1 MKFTRRQFIDLGAKS
16 ALLLAASRLPIVG
29 ASENSSNFFVHIR
42 TIGGIDSTLGLD
54 PLTHAEFGTN
64 NDQIFI
70 EYRPEDILSSGAI
83 RLGPAGRALLPLAGE
98 FSLIRGIH
106 MRTDIQHE
114 PMNEFWVRA
123 DLSSSS
129 PSTIFSI
136 AERLGL
142 GAAASANLPN
152 STSVR
157 SRSLSSNSGSTLNPM
172 TETEWQALRLA
183 HPGTD
188 FTRAEADE
196 KRFQEIKPEIENVVN
211 ALGQGADPFLKE
223 GTALSIMMNRGLVHV
238 AVLDLNRDVSSL
250 GNLDTH
256 SDHEGNH
263 LRVQTE
269 VWEKVAELFKIFKG
283 IELEGGRSLFDAT
296 TFLVTSEFSRTPFLN
311 FSKGKDHN
319 IHTNSVLL
327 VGPRIRKG
335 IVAGGSRVIASPHRY
350 SSQHVGVAFDFSKGR
365 ALTVE
370 EMKQLNPRSLDFGR
384 GTTPIRQIF
393 PEDVIATVLD
403 GAFGSAAY
411 GLVRGRKI
419 RSLL

>member
-1 MKFTRRQFIDLGAKS
+1 MKFNRRQFIELGAKS
-16 ALLLAASRLPIVG
+16 ALFLAASRLPL
-29 ASENSSNFFVHIR
+29 ARATSSAAQFFVHIR

-64 NDQIFI
+64 NEQIFI
-70 EYRPEDILSSGAI
+70 EYRPDEILSAGAL
-83 RLGPAGRALLPLAGE
+83 RLGPAGKALMPWASEL
-98 FSLIRGIH
+98 SLIRGIH
-106 MRTDIQHE
+106 MRSDIQHE

-123 DLSSSS
+123 DLSSAS
-129 PSTIFSI
+129 PSTIFSL
-136 AERLGL
+136 AERLEL

-152 STSVR
+152 STRVR
-157 SRSLSSNSGSTLNPM
+157 PRSLSANTYSDIQAM
-172 TETEWQALRLA
+172 TDLDWQAVRLA
-183 HPGTD
+183 HPEVD
-188 FTRAEADE
+188 FERAQTDE
-196 KRFQEIKPEIENVVN
+196 KKFVEIKPEIETAVTV
-211 ALGQGADPFLKE
+211 LGQNADPFLAE
-223 GTALSIMMNRGLVHV
+223 GTALSIMMKKGLVQL
-238 AVLDLNRDVSSL
+238 AVLDLNRDVSDR

-256 SDHEGNH
+256 ADHEGNH

-269 VWEKVAELFKIFKG
+269 LWEKVAELFKIFKA

-327 VGPRIRKG
+327 TGPRIRKG
-335 IVAGGSRVIASPHRY
+335 LVAGASRVIASKNRY
-350 SSQHVGVAFDFSKGR
+350 STQHVGVGFDFSKGR

-370 EMKQLNPRSLDFGR
+370 EMKQLNTRSLDFGR
-384 GTTPIRQIF
+384 GTTPIRQMF
-393 PEDVIATVLD
+393 PEDVIATALEA
-403 GAFGSAAY
+403 AFGSAAD